1 MEALFENTT
10 FLNRDDLYKYQKSEV
25 KKFIL
30 LASGLLLLVTIGIS
44 VPLALFVEIYLGAI
58 MLIIGAVCSVVL
70 LPYII
75 NDGIKKQN
83 AQLFSQTDIAI
94 EFAFFQDE
102 FSVQAKQNGESEKSA
117 SESYNYSQITKVS
130 LYNVY
135 MFIYTSPRTSFVLDR
150 RNMTK
155 GTSGEV
161 ANLFKSHGVKVIDKT
176 KAVK

>member
-75 NDGIKKQN
+75 NDSIKKQN

-117 SESYNYSQITKVS
+117 SESYNYSQIAKVS

-135 MFIYTSPRTSFVLDR
+135 MFIYTSPRTSLVLDR

-161 ANLFKSHGVKVIDKT
+161 VDLFKSHGVKVIDKT